1 MATYG
6 YLLFFWRHNFNNINL
21 DEKGETVKVKK
32 IVATV
37 LRVIGCA
44 MIILSVLFIILST
57 IQQNN
62 AVKNVQEITS
72 AIHNILPDITIS
84 VPRQTSNPQMPVMEI
99 DHQNFIGLIEA
110 SGYSKELPIHS
121 SWSPNKISSYPC
133 RFSGSVYSNN
143 LIIGG
148 SSDTGQFD
156 FMKNISLNDSIYV
169 TDFYGYKYGYL
180 VTDIQTTTDVS
191 AETLNSFDADLLLFA
206 PDKYTFDYLIVCCKL
221 L

>member
-1 MATYG
+1 M
-6 YLLFFWRHNFNNINL
+6 

-37 LRVIGCA
+37 LRIIGCA
-44 MIILSVLFIILST
+44 MIILSVSYIIIST

-62 AVKNVQEITS
+62 AVQKVEEITS
-72 AIHNILPDITIS
+72 AIHDVLPDVTIS
-84 VPRQTSNPQMPVMEI
+84 VPQQTSNPQMPVMEI

-110 SGYSKELPIHS
+110 SGYSNQLPIYS

-148 SSDTGQFD
+148 SSNTGQFD
-156 FMKNISLNDSIYV
+156 FMKTISLNDTIYV
-169 TDFYGYKYGYL
+169 TDFYGYKYGYS

-191 AETLNSFDADLLLFA
+191 AKNLNSFDADLLLFA
-206 PDKYTFDYLIVCCKL
+206 PDKYNFDYWIVCCKL
-221 L
+221 S